1 MELWFLRFLNKSW
14 VIWILETR
22 LVSSILGLFLRLME
36 RNDPLPTDKK
46 VVRFIFLISYG
57 ATKNRLTLMSRNTT
71 WTARGLA
78 KQFPSAQIIGCEFR
92 DNTTDANEF
101 GWKLEIF
108 QHLDFIWGGRA
119 SSTTD
124 ERELLVKIAMK
135 YANNI
140 DDSII
145 VGNGAHIRRASIV
158 WEHYHPNSNLCFRS
172 TNAKSDGDL
181 ENPLIAQRRWQVWV
195 MANLVGLLF
204 YKLLGVEHFAKK
216 NLSQPT
222 S

>member
-22 LVSSILGLFLRLME
+22 LISWTLDLSLRLME

-46 VVRFIFLISYG
+46 AVRFIFPLSYG

-71 WTARGLA
+71 WMARKLA
-78 KQFPSAQIIGCEFR
+78 TEFPSAQIIGCQFR
-92 DNTTDANEF
+92 DNPAGAEE
-101 GWKLEIF
+101 WKLKMDTLPSRSICA
-108 QHLDFIWGGRA
+108 GKA
-119 SSTTD
+119 TSTTD
-124 ERELLVKIAMK
+124 ERELLTKRSEDFAK
-135 YANNI
+135 NI

-145 VGNGAHIRRASIV
+145 VGNGAHIRRASLV
-158 WEHYHPNSNLCFRS
+158 WKHYHPNSNLYFRS
-172 TNAKSDGDL
+172 TNAKGDGDL
-181 ENPLIAQRRWQVWV
+181 ENPMIALRHWQVWV
-195 MANLVGLLF
+195 VANLVGLLF
-204 YKLLGVEHFAKK
+204 YKLLDVKYFAKK